1 MIPRELIKKIRR
13 IQIRT
18 SRIVDEMLG
27 GQYHS
32 AFKGRGIEFE
42 EVRPYQIGDDVRA
55 IDWNVT
61 ARVGEPYIK
70 LFREERELAVRLLV
84 DLSASQSLGTH
95 YQTKRELV
103 AELSASLAFAAIKN
117 NDKVGLTLFTDAIEK
132 FIPPSK
138 GSRHGLRII
147 REILYTSPIGNGT
160 SITGAMKHLNRTA
173 KRRSVVFVVSDF
185 LDAGYEK
192 PLKVA
197 IRRHDIIPIVVSDRR
212 EFQMP
217 NVGLIRLRDA
227 ESGEIVTVD
236 TASHRNRKL
245 YEAHAQRTVEQR
257 NALFRRL
264 RLHPIQVWTGEDFV
278 VPLQKFFRYRERLS
292 STKAK

>member
-18 SRIVDEMLG
+18 SRIVDEMLA

-84 DLSASQSLGTH
+84 DLSASQSLGTNF
-95 YQTKRELV
+95 QTKRDLV

-117 NDKVGLTLFTDAIEK
+117 NDKVGLTLFSDNIEK
-132 FIPPSK
+132 SIPPSK
-138 GSRHGLRII
+138 GSRHGLRLI
-147 REILYTSPIGNGT
+147 REILYTQPIGRGT
-160 SITGAMKHLNRTA
+160 DLRAAIEHLSRTA
-173 KRRSVVFVVSDF
+173 KRRSVVFIVSDF
-185 LDAGYEK
+185 QDTGFEK
-192 PLKVA
+192 ALKVA
-197 IRRHDIIPIVVSDRR
+197 TRKHDVIPIVVSDRR
-212 EFQMP
+212 ELTMP
-217 NVGLIRLRDA
+217 NVGLIRLRDS
-227 ESGEIVTVD
+227 ETGQVVVLD
-236 TASHRNRKL
+236 TANYLSRN
-245 YEAHAQRTVEQR
+245 
-257 NALFRRL
+257 
-264 RLHPIQVWTGEDFV
+264 
-278 VPLQKFFRYRERLS
+278 
-292 STKAK
+292 